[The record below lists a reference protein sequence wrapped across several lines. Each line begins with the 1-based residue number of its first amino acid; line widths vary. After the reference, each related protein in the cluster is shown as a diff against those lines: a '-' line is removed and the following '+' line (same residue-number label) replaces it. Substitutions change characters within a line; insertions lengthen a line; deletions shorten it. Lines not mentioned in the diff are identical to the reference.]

1 MNTYT
6 NQNVADMTV
15 KQVVENFGL
24 TSKQNGW
31 RYNFIAKT
39 ACDAGKRDET
49 FVAPKRRET
58 DKAVSEKPAAKD
70 KPNAIKLDAKTELVL
85 KLTCINASVDFTM
98 ANVKNLLETAIPAEI
113 AMLSAEQLDN
123 AKQWAGVETTEQRIE
138 AYEKSLFEAVNKLAL
153 ALDMREVLIARNIAV
168 DSGEQSIIAIFK
180 RLSEIVLTDDEIAG
194 ICILSDDSDC
204 F

>member
-1 MNTYT
+1 MNAYT
-6 NQNVADMTV
+6 NKQVSDMTV
-15 KQVVENFGL
+15 KQVVENFSL
-24 TSKQNGW
+24 SSKQNGW

-39 ACDAGKRDET
+39 ACESGKQDEL
-49 FVAPKRRET
+49 FVAPKRRAES
-58 DKAVSEKPAAKD
+58 DKPKADKPKAD
-70 KPNAIKLDAKTELVL
+70 KPNSIKLDAKTELVL
-85 KLTCINASVDFTM
+85 KLTCMNASVDFTID
-98 ANVKNLLETAIPAEI
+98 NVKNLLESTVPAET
-113 AMLSAEQLDN
+113 AMLTAEQLDN
-123 AKQWAGVETTEQRIE
+123 AKQWAGVETTEQRIK
-138 AYEKSLFEAVNKLAL
+138 AYEKSLFEAVNNLAL